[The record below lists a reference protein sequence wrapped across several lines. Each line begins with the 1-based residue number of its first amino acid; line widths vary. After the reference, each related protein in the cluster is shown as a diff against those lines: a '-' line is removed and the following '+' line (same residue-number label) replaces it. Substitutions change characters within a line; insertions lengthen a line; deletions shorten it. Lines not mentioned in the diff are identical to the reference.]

1 MTEITLLD
9 GSIGQ
14 ELVHR
19 ANSRATNLWS
29 TQVMLDR
36 PELVGAVH
44 ADYFA
49 AGATVAT
56 TNTYAVHRNRLAR
69 AGIEDKQV
77 DLIRAAVDQAVAAR
91 TAHGSGRIAGALG
104 PMLASF
110 RPDLSP
116 DVGVATERFA
126 EIIALMGDGIDVIL
140 AETVC
145 SLQEAEGIFQGVQRA
160 ASDKPLWIAFSVD
173 DADGTR
179 LRSGEPLGVIA
190 SMIAHYRPAAVLLNC
205 ATPEAI
211 EQGLSVLTDCGIPFG
226 AYANGFTKITD
237 DFKQNA
243 PTVDALTAR
252 HDLTPAVYADHV
264 MAWVGAGATIVG
276 GCCEVGPAHVSE
288 IARRLRSAGHTIV

>member
-1 MTEITLLD
+1 MTDITLLD

-19 ANSRATNLWS
+19 AGSPATNLWS
-29 TQVMLDR
+29 TQVMMDR

-69 AGIEDKQV
+69 VDLEDKLG
-77 DLIRAAVDQAVAAR
+77 DLIRMAVDQAVTAR
-91 TAHGSGRIAGALG
+91 DAHGSGLIAGALG

-110 RPDLSP
+110 RPDLTP
-116 DVGVATERFA
+116 DVGLATERFA
-126 EIIALMGDGIDVIL
+126 EIIALMGDSIDVIL

-145 SLQEAEGIFQGVQRA
+145 SLQEAEGIFQGVERA
-160 ASDKPLWIAFSVD
+160 GTGVPLWIAFSVD
-173 DADGTR
+173 DADGSK

-190 SMIAHYRPAAVLLNC
+190 SMIAHYSPAAVLLNC

-211 EQGLSVLTDCGIPFG
+211 EQGLPVLTDCGIPFG

-237 DFKQNA
+237 AFKQDA

-252 HDLTPAVYADHV
+252 QDLTPAAYADHV

-276 GCCEVGPAHVSE
+276 GCCEVGPAHIAE
-288 IARRLRSAGHTIV
+288 IARRLRAAGHTIV